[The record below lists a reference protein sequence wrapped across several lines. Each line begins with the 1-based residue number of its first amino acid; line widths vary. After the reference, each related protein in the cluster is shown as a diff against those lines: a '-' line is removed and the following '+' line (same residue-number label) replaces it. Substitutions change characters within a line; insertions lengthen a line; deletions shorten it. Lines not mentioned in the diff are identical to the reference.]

1 MEGELFVDA
10 ALLAGGLLLRSVPVM
25 AAGVLLAELLVA
37 LRITDRIAS
46 LVLPITRFSHL
57 SHGCGACFLMAFI
70 SASAANAMLA
80 DHYHHGRIVRRE
92 LVIASLLNSF
102 PAIVMHWRIL
112 LPVYIPLLGLA
123 GALYFLILT
132 AVGLVKTVIVMFAG
146 RVFLPKPDDTFRIPE
161 AKPRPEMRD
170 LIGNVWQSA
179 KKPLTRILAVTVPTI
194 IIVAVLIEAGLFE
207 CLAESLSGVSG
218 LFPVPVE
225 GVGIIAAQF
234 AHYVAAAG
242 VASPLYASGIMSTR
256 DLVLTML
263 VGNVLSS
270 VTRTAR
276 WFGPAYVGIFGPRI
290 GTEVML
296 YSTLLRNGI
305 MLIVIFALALFWL

>member
-1 MEGELFVDA
+1 MEGGLFVEA

-25 AAGVLLAELLVA
+25 VAGVLLAELLVA
-37 LRITDRIAS
+37 LRITDRIAA
-46 LVLPITRFSHL
+46 LVLPVTRFSHL
-57 SHGCGACFLMAFI
+57 SQECGACFLMAFV
-70 SASAANAMLA
+70 SATAANAMLA
-80 DHYHHGRIVRRE
+80 DHYHHGRIERKE

-112 LPVYIPLLGLA
+112 LPVYIPLLGVA

-132 AVGLVKTVIVMFAG
+132 AVGLVKSCIVMVAG
-146 RVFLPKPDDTFRIPE
+146 RALLPEQDGIFRIPE
-161 AKPRPEMRD
+161 AKPRPELRD
-170 LIGNVWQSA
+170 LIANVRQSA
-179 KKPLTRILAVTVPTI
+179 KKPLARILAVTIPTI
-194 IIVAVLIEAGLFE
+194 IIIAVLIEAGVFDRLG
-207 CLAESLSGVSG
+207 ESLSGVSG
-218 LFPVPVE
+218 FFPVPVE

-234 AHYVAAAG
+234 ANYIAAAG
-242 VASPLYASGIMSTR
+242 IASPLYVRGVISTR

-276 WFGPAYVGIFGPRI
+276 WFGPAYVGIFGLRI
-290 GTEVML
+290 GTEVMF

-305 MLIVIFALALFWL
+305 MLIAIFGIAAF